1 MVLPLSLVLGLIA
14 CDQDSRLT
22 LEQYDAQ
29 IRWTSYGIPHV
40 KADDW
45 GSLGFGFAYATARDA
60 VCVIAKDVQMVN
72 KSKPHF
78 GESKQNLASDVFH
91 RAILNDSKLRAFTAK
106 LKASVLTK

>member
-1 MVLPLSLVLGLIA
+1 MVRFFHSFAKFVERYKVVLPLSLVLGLIS

-22 LEQYDAQ
+22 LEQYDTQ

-60 VCVIAKDVQMVN
+60 VCV
-72 KSKPHF
+72 
-78 GESKQNLASDVFH
+78 
-91 RAILNDSKLRAFTAK
+91 LRKTFRWLMGT
-106 LKASVLTK
+106 